1 MKEAARLIDISPRVS
16 PRLAVWPGDQPL
28 ERAVALSF
36 SGGDHLELSALKA
49 TVHLG
54 AHTDA
59 PIHYHRDGVDIA
71 ERDPAIYVG
80 PAQVVTVDI
89 GRGKRIQ
96 PEHLK
101 LDEIE
106 APRVLLKTS
115 TYPDP
120 NNFNEDFASLSPEL
134 VDLLAQQGVKLIGI
148 DTPSVDLFSDKELL
162 SHNAIYKNDM
172 AILEGVILEHVPD
185 GIYWLMAQP
194 LPLEAFDAS
203 PVRALLAE
211 F

>member
-1 MKEAARLIDISPRVS
+1 MKEAARLIDISPKVRT
-16 PRLAVWPGDQPL
+16 RLAVWPGDPPL
-28 ERAVALSF
+28 ESAVALSF

-59 PIHYHRDGVDIA
+59 PIHYHRDGDDIA
-71 ERDPAIYVG
+71 ERDPALYVG

-89 GRGKRIQ
+89 GRGERIK

-101 LDEIE
+101 LDELE

-120 NNFNEDFASLSPEL
+120 DRFNEDFASLSPVL
-134 VDLLAQQGVKLIGI
+134 VDVLAQQGVKLFGI

-162 SHNAIYKNDM
+162 SHNAI
-172 AILEGVILEHVPD
+172 
-185 GIYWLMAQP
+185 
-194 LPLEAFDAS
+194 
-203 PVRALLAE
+203 
-211 F
+211 